1 MRILPPGRAAGTF
14 EINSTVRRRACLG
27 TGQAGEVVTFFMTN
41 QRLPK
46 FDRASAAVR
55 PRSLLPLSLALLAL
69 AFAPAVAPVSLHAAE
84 TAAKPKKGFQLE
96 EASIESI
103 QTAILKKKLTSTELV
118 NLYLARIKAYNGT
131 GVKEPDGI
139 LGVIETIPRAGKI
152 NALGTLN
159 LRPAALKAWGFPAK
173 MARSLTDP
181 VDNNPALPDAL
192 EVAAAQDAHFAKT
205 GKLVGP
211 LHGVVM
217 AIKDQYDTADLR
229 TTAGADVPY
238 ANDRPPVD
246 ATFVKRL
253 REAGAIILAKSQM
266 GEYASGVPRSSW
278 GGTLNN
284 PYDTERSPMGSSS
297 GSGTAVAANLV
308 TASIAEES
316 GTSIRGPAVYNSLVG
331 LAATQE
337 LVSRHGMIEGGIN
350 TRTGPIARTVN
361 DAARILDVIAGY
373 DPLDPMTSA
382 SARRLPPK
390 PYHTYTDSKRLD
402 GIRIGVMREYTHRK
416 LFTEEDTQA
425 LDLFD
430 RAVEDLRKLGA
441 TIVDPGEGD
450 LLTPYIRKN
459 FYILYSPAM
468 ARKFPELFPVDDKG
482 KPTTNRLATVLD
494 MTMDPSKVPASLTI
508 RDFPSLQATG
518 QSGHMLGYYLRM
530 RGDASIKTIA
540 DLYEKGAFFN
550 DERFGNRR
558 SGLVRKDKDTEI
570 DNNAR
575 VHLRYAVQYI
585 VLNAMA
591 DLNLDVIVSPTN
603 NIPAP
608 KLGSPRV
615 PTKNGRPLVW
625 SFIGAQGLPNM
636 TVPAGFTTEVWDRV
650 VDPDKPR
657 IPVTG
662 PNAEP
667 GETEPQS
674 KLVGPVPAKLPVGI
688 DFLGRPFDEPTIFKV
703 AAAYQNATKHRTPP
717 PDFGPLK

>member
-1 MRILPPGRAAGTF
+1 MFR
-14 EINSTVRRRACLG
+14 
-27 TGQAGEVVTFFMTN
+27 
-41 QRLPK
+41 RLPA
-46 FDRASAAVR
+46 FTCLLFTVVLSASCALRAE
-55 PRSLLPLSLALLAL
+55 
-69 AFAPAVAPVSLHAAE
+69 F
-84 TAAKPKKGFQLE
+84 KLE
-96 EASIESI
+96 EASIASI
-103 QTAILKKKLTSTELV
+103 QGAILAKEVTSTDLV
-118 NLYLARIKAYNGT
+118 KGYLTRIKAYNGT
-131 GVKEPDGI
+131 AVKEPDGI

-159 LRPAALKAWGFPAK
+159 LRPATLKAWGFPAK
-173 MARSLTDP
+173 MARSLTDS
-181 VDNNPALPDAL
+181 VDAAPAMLDAL

-205 GKLVGP
+205 GKLIGP

-217 AIKDQYDTADLR
+217 AIKDQYDTVDMR

-253 REAGAIILAKSQM
+253 RDAGAILLAKAQM
-266 GEYASGVPRSSW
+266 GEYASGIPRSAW
-278 GGTLNN
+278 GGTFNN

-297 GSGTAVAANLV
+297 GSGSAVAANLV
-308 TASIAEES
+308 TVSIGEES
-316 GTSIRGPAVYNSLVG
+316 GTSIRGPAVYNNLVG
-331 LAATQE
+331 IAATQE

-350 TRTGPIARTVN
+350 TRTGPIARSVD
-361 DAARILDVIAGY
+361 DAARILDIIAGY
-373 DPLDPMTSA
+373 DPLDPMTAA

-390 PYHTYTDSKRLD
+390 PYHTYTGTKRLD

-425 LDLFD
+425 LDLFEK
-430 RAVEDLRKLGA
+430 ALGDLKALGA
-441 TIVDPGEGD
+441 TLVDPGEGD
-450 LLTPYIRKN
+450 LLTPYVRKN
-459 FYILYSPAM
+459 FYVLYSPAM
-468 ARKFPELFPVDDKG
+468 AKKFPELFPVDDAG
-482 KPTTNRLATVLD
+482 KPTTDRAATVLD
-494 MTMDPSKVPASLTI
+494 MTMDPTKVPPALTI
-508 RDFPSLQATG
+508 REFPTVQATG
-518 QSGHMLGYYLRM
+518 QSKHMLGYYLRM
-530 RGDASIKTIA
+530 RDDPKIKTIK
-540 DLYEKGAFFN
+540 DLHEQAVFFK
-550 DERFGNRR
+550 DERFGDRR
-558 SGLVRKDKDTEI
+558 AGLLRKDRDTEV
-570 DNNAR
+570 DNAAR

-615 PTKNGRPLVW
+615 PVKNGRPLVW
-625 SFIGAQGLPNM
+625 SFIGAQGMPNM
-636 TVPAGFTTEVWDRV
+636 TVPAGFTTEVYDRV

-688 DFLGRPFDEPTIFKV
+688 DFLGRPFDEPTLLTV
-703 AAAYQNATKHRTPP
+703 AAAYEAATKHRMPP
-717 PDFGPLK
+717 PDFGPVK

>member
-1 MRILPPGRAAGTF
+1 MFR
-14 EINSTVRRRACLG
+14 
-27 TGQAGEVVTFFMTN
+27 
-41 QRLPK
+41 RLPT
-46 FDRASAAVR
+46 FT
-55 PRSLLPLSLALLAL
+55 SLLLTVVLSASCALR
-69 AFAPAVAPVSLHAAE
+69 AE
-84 TAAKPKKGFQLE
+84 FKLE
-96 EASIESI
+96 EASIASI
-103 QTAILKKKLTSTELV
+103 QGAILAKEVTSTDLV
-118 NLYLARIKAYNGT
+118 KGYLTRIKAYNGT
-131 GVKEPDGI
+131 AVKEPEGI

-159 LRPAALKAWGFPAK
+159 LRPATLKAWGFPAK
-173 MARSLTDP
+173 MARSLTDS
-181 VDNNPALPDAL
+181 VDAAPAMLDAL

-205 GKLVGP
+205 GKLIGP

-217 AIKDQYDTADLR
+217 AIKDQYDTFDMR

-253 REAGAIILAKSQM
+253 RDAGAILLAKAQM
-266 GEYASGVPRSSW
+266 GEYASGIPRSAW
-278 GGTLNN
+278 GGTFNN

-297 GSGTAVAANLV
+297 GSGSAVAANLV
-308 TASIAEES
+308 TVSIGEES
-316 GTSIRGPAVYNSLVG
+316 GTSIRGPAVYNNLVG
-331 LAATQE
+331 IAATQE

-350 TRTGPIARTVN
+350 TRTGPIARSVD
-361 DAARILDVIAGY
+361 DAARILDIIAGY
-373 DPLDPMTSA
+373 DPLDPMTAA

-390 PYHTYTDSKRLD
+390 PYHTYTGTKRLD

-425 LDLFD
+425 LDLFEK
-430 RAVEDLRKLGA
+430 ALGDLKALGA
-441 TIVDPGEGD
+441 TLIDPGEGD
-450 LLTPYIRKN
+450 LLTPYVRKN
-459 FYILYSPAM
+459 FYVLYSPAM
-468 ARKFPELFPVDDKG
+468 AKKFPELFPVDDAG
-482 KPTTNRLATVLD
+482 KPTTDRAATVLD
-494 MTMDPSKVPASLTI
+494 MTMDPTKVPPALTI
-508 RDFPSLQATG
+508 REFPTVQATG
-518 QSGHMLGYYLRM
+518 QSKHMLGYYLRM
-530 RGDASIKTIA
+530 RDDPKIKTIK
-540 DLYEKGAFFN
+540 DLHEQAVFFK
-550 DERFGNRR
+550 DERFGDRR
-558 SGLVRKDKDTEI
+558 AGLLRKDRDTEV
-570 DNNAR
+570 DNAAR

-615 PTKNGRPLVW
+615 PVKNGRPLVW
-625 SFIGAQGLPNM
+625 SFIGAQGMPNM
-636 TVPAGFTTEVWDRV
+636 TVPAGFTTEVYDRV

-688 DFLGRPFDEPTIFKV
+688 DFLGRPFDEPTLLTV
-703 AAAYQNATKHRTPP
+703 AAAYEAATKHRMPP
-717 PDFGPLK
+717 PDFGPVK

>member
-1 MRILPPGRAAGTF
+1 MFR
-14 EINSTVRRRACLG
+14 
-27 TGQAGEVVTFFMTN
+27 
-41 QRLPK
+41 RLPT
-46 FDRASAAVR
+46 FT
-55 PRSLLPLSLALLAL
+55 SLLLTVVLSASCALR
-69 AFAPAVAPVSLHAAE
+69 AE
-84 TAAKPKKGFQLE
+84 FKLE
-96 EASIESI
+96 EASIASI
-103 QTAILKKKLTSTELV
+103 QGAILAKEVTSTDLV
-118 NLYLARIKAYNGT
+118 KGYLTRIKAYNGT
-131 GVKEPDGI
+131 AVKEPEGI

-159 LRPAALKAWGFPAK
+159 LRPATLKAWGFPAK
-173 MARSLTDP
+173 MARSLTDS
-181 VDNNPALPDAL
+181 VDAAPAMLDAL

-205 GKLVGP
+205 GKLIGP

-217 AIKDQYDTADLR
+217 AIKDQYDTVDMR

-253 REAGAIILAKSQM
+253 RDAGAILLAKAQM
-266 GEYASGVPRSSW
+266 GEYASGIPRSAW
-278 GGTLNN
+278 GGTFNN

-297 GSGTAVAANLV
+297 GSGSAVAANLV
-308 TASIAEES
+308 TVSIGEES
-316 GTSIRGPAVYNSLVG
+316 GTSIRGPAVYNNLVG
-331 LAATQE
+331 IAATQE

-350 TRTGPIARTVN
+350 TRTGPIARSVD
-361 DAARILDVIAGY
+361 DAARILDIIAGY
-373 DPLDPMTSA
+373 DPLDPMTAA

-390 PYHTYTDSKRLD
+390 PYHTYTGTKRLD

-425 LDLFD
+425 LDLFEK
-430 RAVEDLRKLGA
+430 ALGDLKALGA
-441 TIVDPGEGD
+441 TLIDPGEGD
-450 LLTPYIRKN
+450 LLTPYVRKN
-459 FYILYSPAM
+459 FYVLYSPAM
-468 ARKFPELFPVDDKG
+468 AKKFPELFPVDDAG
-482 KPTTNRLATVLD
+482 KPTTDRAATVLD
-494 MTMDPSKVPASLTI
+494 MTMDPTKVPPALTI
-508 RDFPSLQATG
+508 REFPTVQATG
-518 QSGHMLGYYLRM
+518 QSKHMLGYYLRM
-530 RGDASIKTIA
+530 RDDPKIKTIK
-540 DLYEKGAFFN
+540 DLHEQAVFFK
-550 DERFGNRR
+550 DERFGDRR
-558 SGLVRKDKDTEI
+558 AGLLRKDRDTEV
-570 DNNAR
+570 DNSAR

-615 PTKNGRPLVW
+615 PVKNGRPLVW
-625 SFIGAQGLPNM
+625 SFIGAQGMPNM
-636 TVPAGFTTEVWDRV
+636 TVPAGFTTEVYDRV

-688 DFLGRPFDEPTIFKV
+688 DFLGRPFDEPTLLTV
-703 AAAYQNATKHRTPP
+703 AAAYEAATKHRMPP
-717 PDFGPLK
+717 PDFGPVK

>member
-1 MRILPPGRAAGTF
+1 MISRTL
-14 EINSTVRRRACLG
+14 
-27 TGQAGEVVTFFMTN
+27 
-41 QRLPK
+41 
-46 FDRASAAVR
+46 R
-55 PRSLLPLSLALLAL
+55 PVCLALLAL
-69 AFAPAVAPVSLHAAE
+69 SFTSVTVPTVLHAQTSVKA
-84 TAAKPKKGFQLE
+84 KKGFQIE

-103 QTAILKKKLTSTELV
+103 QAAILKKKTTSTEVV
-118 NLYLARIKAYNGT
+118 NLYLARIKVYNGT
-131 GVKEPDGI
+131 GVKEPNGI
-139 LGVIETIPRAGKI
+139 LGVIETIPNAGKI
-152 NALGTLN
+152 NALATLN
-159 LRPAALKAWGFPAK
+159 LRPATLKAWGFPEK
-173 MARSLTDP
+173 MSRSLTDK
-181 VDNNPALPDAL
+181 VDNSPALPDAL
-192 EVAAAQDAHFAKT
+192 EVAAAQDAYFAKT
-205 GKLVGP
+205 GKLIGP

-229 TTAGADVPY
+229 TTAGADAYY

-253 REAGAIILAKSQM
+253 REAGAIILAKSTM
-266 GEYASGVPRSSW
+266 GEYASGVPRSSFN
-278 GGTLNN
+278 GTLNN

-308 TASIAEES
+308 TVSIAEES
-316 GTSIRGPAVYNSLVG
+316 GTSIRGPAVYNNLVG

-337 LVSRHGMIEGGIN
+337 LVSRHGMSEGGIN

-361 DAARILDVIAGY
+361 DAARILDIIAGY

-390 PYHTYTDSKRLD
+390 PYHTYTDTKRLD

-430 RAVEDLRKLGA
+430 KAIADLKALGA

-459 FYILYSPAM
+459 FYTLYSPAM
-468 ARKFPELFPVDDKG
+468 AKKFPELFPVDDKG
-482 KPTTNRLATVLD
+482 KPTTDRTATVLD
-494 MTMDPSKVPASLTI
+494 MTMDPSKVPADLTI
-508 RDFPSLQATG
+508 RSFPSVQATG
-518 QSGHMLGYYLRM
+518 QSKHMLGYSLRM
-530 RGDASIKTIA
+530 REDTSITTIK
-540 DLYEKGAFFN
+540 DLYEKAVFFK
-550 DERFGNRR
+550 DERFGDRR
-558 SGLVRKDKDTEI
+558 AGLVRKDKDTEI
-570 DNNAR
+570 DNAAR

-591 DLNLDVIVSPTN
+591 DLNLDLIVSPTN

-625 SFIGAQGLPNM
+625 SFIGAQGMPNM
-636 TVPAGFTTEVWDRV
+636 TVPAGFTTEVYDRV
-650 VDPDKPR
+650 VDPTKPR
-657 IPVTG
+657 VPVPATG
-662 PNAEP
+662 GEP
-667 GETEPQS
+667 ASGETEPDS
-674 KLVGPVPAKLPVGI
+674 KLVGPIPAKLPVGI
-688 DFLGRPFDEPTIFKV
+688 DFLGRPYDEPLMFKV
-703 AAAYQNATKHRTPP
+703 AAAYQNATKHRMPP

>member
-1 MRILPPGRAAGTF
+1 MFR
-14 EINSTVRRRACLG
+14 
-27 TGQAGEVVTFFMTN
+27 
-41 QRLPK
+41 RLPT
-46 FDRASAAVR
+46 FT
-55 PRSLLPLSLALLAL
+55 SLLLTVVLSASCALR
-69 AFAPAVAPVSLHAAE
+69 AE
-84 TAAKPKKGFQLE
+84 FKLE
-96 EASIESI
+96 EASIASI
-103 QTAILKKKLTSTELV
+103 QGAILAKEVTSTDLV
-118 NLYLARIKAYNGT
+118 KGYLTRIKAYNGT
-131 GVKEPDGI
+131 AVKEPEGI

-159 LRPAALKAWGFPAK
+159 LRPASLKAWGFPAK
-173 MARSLTDP
+173 MARSLTDS
-181 VDNNPALPDAL
+181 VDADPAMLDAL

-205 GKLVGP
+205 GKLIGP

-217 AIKDQYDTADLR
+217 AIKDQYDTVDMR

-253 REAGAIILAKSQM
+253 RDAGAILLAKAQM
-266 GEYASGVPRSSW
+266 GEYASGIPRSAW
-278 GGTLNN
+278 GGTFNN

-297 GSGTAVAANLV
+297 GSGSAVAANLV
-308 TASIAEES
+308 TVSIGEES
-316 GTSIRGPAVYNSLVG
+316 GTSIRGPAVYNNLVG
-331 LAATQE
+331 IAATQE

-350 TRTGPIARTVN
+350 TRTGPIARSVD
-361 DAARILDVIAGY
+361 DAARILDIIAGY
-373 DPLDPMTSA
+373 DPLDPMTAA

-390 PYHTYTDSKRLD
+390 PYHTYTGTKRLD

-425 LDLFD
+425 LDLFEK
-430 RAVEDLRKLGA
+430 ALGDLKALGA
-441 TIVDPGEGD
+441 TLVDPGEGD
-450 LLTPYIRKN
+450 LLTPYVRKN
-459 FYILYSPAM
+459 FYVLYSPAM
-468 ARKFPELFPVDDKG
+468 AKKFPELFPVDDAG
-482 KPTTNRLATVLD
+482 KPTTDRAATVLD
-494 MTMDPSKVPASLTI
+494 MTMDPTKVPPALTI
-508 RDFPSLQATG
+508 REFPTVQATG
-518 QSGHMLGYYLRM
+518 QSKHMLGYYLRM
-530 RGDASIKTIA
+530 RDDPKIKTIK
-540 DLYEKGAFFN
+540 DLHEQAVFFK
-550 DERFGNRR
+550 DERFGDRR
-558 SGLVRKDKDTEI
+558 AGLLRKDRDTEV
-570 DNNAR
+570 DNAAR

-615 PTKNGRPLVW
+615 PVKNGRPLVW
-625 SFIGAQGLPNM
+625 SFIGAQGMPNM
-636 TVPAGFTTEVWDRV
+636 TVPAGFTTEVYDRV

-688 DFLGRPFDEPTIFKV
+688 DFLGRPFDEPTLLTV
-703 AAAYQNATKHRTPP
+703 AAAYEAATKHRMPP
-717 PDFGPLK
+717 PDFGPVK